1 MSTFL
6 LTAAA
11 ILVGAILIPLAIL
24 TRTAR
29 QRWEQARDQDADRLR
44 DACNTFHDGG
54 VTK

>member
-1 MSTFL
+1 MTNFL

-11 ILVGAILIPLAIL
+11 IILGAILIPLAIL

-44 DACNTFHDGG
+44 DACNTFHRGEQ
-54 VTK
+54 

>member
-1 MSTFL
+1 MTTFL

-11 ILVGAILIPLAIL
+11 ILIGAILIPLAIL

-44 DACNTFHDGG
+44 DACNTFHRGSDQ
-54 VTK
+54 